1 MSANLVLGEKTAVV
15 LLDEINQNP
24 TLKAQLNVLY
34 LF

>member
-1 MSANLVLGEKTAVV
+1 MLANLVLGEKTAVV
-15 LLDEINQNP
+15 LLNEINQNS